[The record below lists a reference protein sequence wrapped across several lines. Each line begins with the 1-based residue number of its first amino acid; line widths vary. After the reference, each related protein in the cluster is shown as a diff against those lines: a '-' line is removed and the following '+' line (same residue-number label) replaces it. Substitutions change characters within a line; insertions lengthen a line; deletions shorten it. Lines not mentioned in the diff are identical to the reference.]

1 MAKTIDNFAQFK
13 SAVAG
18 FSDEL
23 EEQANDFKAMLALK
37 IVQLVTEM
45 SPIDTGLYKGN
56 WLAEINHPDMRELK
70 TPDKDGERTAA
81 RATSKIDS
89 AQPGEDIWI
98 TNNKVYAPFLEF
110 GTEHMAPRRILGRAL
125 ALVDQIGKRPRRGL
139 RSAKKLTG
147 RAGRRR

>member
-23 EEQANDFKAMLALK
+23 EDQANEFKAMLALK
-37 IVQLVTEM
+37 IVELVVPM
-45 SPIDTGLYKGN
+45 SPVDTGMYKGN
-56 WLAEINHPDMRELK
+56 WLAEISHPNTRELK
-70 TPDKDGERTAA
+70 TPDKDGSRTLA
-81 RATSKIDS
+81 RAAAKIGRVRPR
-89 AQPGEDIWI
+89 QDIWI

-125 ALVDQIGKRPRRGL
+125 ALADQIGKRPGGGL